1 MAAILNGAGPRQV
14 AAAVHVLRS
23 AGSHPVRVSGL
34 IAAHTQNTLLRI
46 TDLVTGRYMAVRIEP
61 AESLLAVGDLLDR
74 YVKAPDVE
82 ALLAERR
89 MTADSAEALFAI
101 QDYVYRCSD
110 DGSLGDMYP
119 GLILRQDG
127 RQLEPGDVPSGV
139 SMTSEGRDLLL
150 FDIEIDRESVGYD
163 RNWRGFHRR
172 RWERHADDYATF
184 VLGCLEARYGPAE
197 TEAVL
202 QLDSPL
208 SKLKL
213 VEAVARRIWNSD
225 FENYSR
231 FMGRKLIYK
240 TGDETVRNIM
250 EGAGG
255 ICSEK
260 VQALKFITDHY
271 GIDSEY
277 VIAGPDVP
285 GPVPEA
291 QLREMLATFDFR
303 FSKRHMRYW
312 QHAALLYN
320 IDGETAL
327 VDATNGNIPF
337 LFERNE
343 AAEQLVGYKDK
354 PPVTVTMA
362 LRPED
367 FYYHRVSQDIPE
379 DLYFAMEGWIPDVDL
394 VQVFD
399 NELGLYISSD
409 FMVAPIVYRNER
421 ALERLRRQYV
431 AAAGKAGVKCIVDPE
446 WSLDSELGQRFA
458 AAHEDVACRILDAR
472 EHLLARYDDCHGP
485 GHKAGLAIIAL
496 RNSLE

>member
-1 MAAILNGAGPRQV
+1 
-14 AAAVHVLRS
+14 
-23 AGSHPVRVSGL
+23 
-34 IAAHTQNTLLRI
+34 
-46 TDLVTGRYMAVRIEP
+46 MAVRIEP

-89 MTADSAEALFAI
+89 MTADSAEALYAI

-119 GLILRQDG
+119 GLILRQNG
-127 RQLEPGDVPSGV
+127 RQLELGNAPAGV
-139 SMTSEGRDLLL
+139 HMTSDGRGVLL

-172 RWERHADDYATF
+172 RWERHEDDYAGF
-184 VLGCLEARYGPAE
+184 VLACLGTRYGPAKA
-197 TEAVL
+197 EAVL

-208 SKLKL
+208 QKMRL
-213 VEAVARRIWNSD
+213 VEAVARRIWESD

-231 FMGRKLIYK
+231 FVGRKLTYK
-240 TGDETVRNIM
+240 TGDETVRNII

-260 VQALKFITDHY
+260 VQALKFVTDHY
-271 GIDSEY
+271 GIESEY
-277 VIAGPDVP
+277 LIAGPDVP

-291 QLREMLATFDFR
+291 QLREMLTTFDFR

-337 LFERNE
+337 LFERDE
-343 AAEQLVGYKDK
+343 AAERLLGYDDKQLVSVK
-354 PPVTVTMA
+354 MA

-399 NELGLYISSD
+399 NELGLYISD
-409 FMVAPIVYRNER
+409 GFMVAPIVYRSDRN
-421 ALERLRRQYV
+421 LERLRRQYV
-431 AAAGKAGVKCIVDPE
+431 TAAGEAGVECVVNPE
-446 WSLDSELGQRFA
+446 WSLDSEIGQQFT
-458 AAHEDVACRILDAR
+458 AAHEDAAERILGCR
-472 EHLLARYDDCHGP
+472 EHLLTRYDDCHGP
-485 GHKAGLAIIAL
+485 GHEAGLVVIAL
-496 RNSLE
+496 GSSP

>member
-1 MAAILNGAGPRQV
+1 MN
-14 AAAVHVLRS
+14 
-23 AGSHPVRVSGL
+23 GL

-46 TDLVTGRYMAVRIEP
+46 TDLVTGRYTAVRMEP
-61 AESLLAVGDLLDR
+61 EEDRLAVGEMLDRYVKSPDAESLLA
-74 YVKAPDVE
+74 E
-82 ALLAERR
+82 QR
-89 MTADSAEALFAI
+89 MTADSAEALYAI

-127 RQLEPGDVPSGV
+127 RQLEPGAVPSGV

-150 FDIEIDRESVGYD
+150 FDIELDRESVGYD

-172 RWERHADDYATF
+172 RWERHEDDYAGF
-184 VLGCLEARYGPAE
+184 VLACLEVQYGPANAE
-197 TEAVL
+197 DVL
-202 QLDSPL
+202 QMDSPT

-213 VEAVARRIWNSD
+213 VEAVARRIWESD

-231 FMGRKLIYK
+231 FTGRKLIYK
-240 TGDETVRNIM
+240 TGDETLRNIM
-250 EGAGG
+250 DGAGG

-271 GIDSEY
+271 GIKSEY
-277 VIAGPDVP
+277 LIAGPDVP

-291 QLREMLATFDFR
+291 QLRELLATFDFR
-303 FSKRHMRYW
+303 FSRRHMRYW
-312 QHAALLYN
+312 QHAALLCN

-337 LFERNE
+337 VFERNK
-343 AAEQLVGYKDK
+343 AAERLLGYDEK
-354 PPVTVTMA
+354 PAMRVTMA
-362 LRPED
+362 LSPED

-399 NELGLYISSD
+399 NELGLYISED
-409 FMVAPIVYRNER
+409 FMVAPIIYRSER
-421 ALERLRRQYV
+421 TLERLRRQYA
-431 AAAGKAGVKCIVDPE
+431 AAAGQAGVECVVDPE
-446 WSLDSELGQRFA
+446 WALESELGQRFA
-458 AAHEDVACRILDAR
+458 ADHKDAADRILTCR
-472 EHLLARYDDCHGP
+472 EHLLTRYDECHGP
-485 GHKAGLAIIAL
+485 GHEAGLVVFAL
-496 RNSLE
+496 SPSP